1 MERDALIGGALEPI
15 PARIRSAVE
24 PVISAFGLNLV
35 GVEVAQEGHRTIL
48 WVYID
53 HDDGVTIDH
62 CAKVSPEVSAALD
75 VDDPLA
81 DAYEL
86 RVSSPGLDRPLMSA
100 RDFVTFAGEKAQL
113 QLSTPL
119 EGRRK
124 FTGVLADV
132 TEGEVG
138 IYCPDG
144 EHRVPIA
151 YIKRARLL
159 FELEVSKKKK

>member
-1 MERDALIGGALEPI
+1 MI
-15 PARIRSAVE
+15 E
-24 PVISAFGLNLV
+24 PVIASFGLDLV
-35 GVEVAQEGHRTIL
+35 GVELAQEGNRTIL

-62 CAKVSPEVSAALD
+62 CAQVSPEVSAAID
-75 VDDPLA
+75 VEDPLA

-86 RVSSPGLDRPLMSA
+86 RVSSPGLDRPLMSVQ
-100 RDFVTFAGEKAQL
+100 DFVTFAGEKAHL

-132 TEGEVG
+132 TEGGVG
-138 IYCPDG
+138 IDCPDG

-159 FELEVSKKKK
+159 FELERGKKKK